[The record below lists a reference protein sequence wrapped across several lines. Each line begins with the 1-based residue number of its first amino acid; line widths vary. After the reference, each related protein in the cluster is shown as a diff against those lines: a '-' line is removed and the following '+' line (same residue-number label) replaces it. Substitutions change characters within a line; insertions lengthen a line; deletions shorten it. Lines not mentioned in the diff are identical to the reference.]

1 MKKSIASLGV
11 VGIARHLL
19 FWTVLVTPLAA
30 AIGCVVAF
38 FLWALDA
45 VTRYRWQHVWLLWL
59 LPVAGIAIHF
69 LYRLWG
75 KNAERG
81 NNLIINE
88 IHKPGAGVPARM
100 GPLVLLTTLITHL
113 FGGSAGR
120 EGTAVQLGGSMAA
133 WLARML
139 KLQQR
144 DVRILLSAGVA
155 AGFSAVFGTP
165 IAGTIFA
172 IEVIAIGRIK
182 YEPLLP
188 CLIAAF
194 VANAVV
200 GSWGIE
206 HTQYAILFQEKPATW
221 LRYIHVDV
229 LLLAKVV
236 VSGIAFGLAG
246 WCFVQL
252 TEQIKKQSLR
262 IIKTQWLIPVMGGCI
277 VIGLTYL
284 AGTGDY
290 LGLGVTSQSHT
301 GASIVNAFTVSGVDN
316 FSWLWKLLFTAVT
329 LGMGFKGG
337 EVTPLFFIG
346 ATLGNTLAV
355 LMGAPVDLMAG
366 LGFIAVFAG
375 AANTP
380 LACTLMGVELF
391 GGQHLVYYAVACL
404 TAYYFSGHNG
414 IYAAQRVAM
423 HKQQGDMDAH

>member
-1 MKKSIASLGV
+1 MFCTG
-11 VGIARHLL
+11 
-19 FWTVLVTPLAA
+19 
-30 AIGCVVAF
+30 
-38 FLWALDA
+38 
-45 VTRYRWQHVWLLWL
+45 
-59 LPVAGIAIHF
+59 
-69 LYRLWG
+69 LWG
-75 KNAERG
+75 KDAERG
-81 NNLIINE
+81 NNLIIDE
-88 IHKPGAGVPARM
+88 IHEPGTGVPGRM
-100 GPLVLLTTLITHL
+100 GPLVLVTTLITHL

-133 WLARML
+133 WLARVL
-139 KLQQR
+139 KLQPR
-144 DVRILLSAGVA
+144 DVRMLLSAGVA

-165 IAGTIFA
+165 IAGTVFA
-172 IEVIAIGRIK
+172 VEVLAIGQIK

-206 HTQYAILFQEKPATW
+206 HTRYAILFQETPGTW

-236 VSGIAFGLAG
+236 AGGTAFGLAG

-252 TEQIKKQSLR
+252 TEGIKKQSLR
-262 IIKTQWLIPVMGGCI
+262 FIKTQWLIPVVGGCV

-284 AGTGDY
+284 AGTTDY
-290 LGLGVTSQSHT
+290 LGLGVTTQRGK
-301 GASIVNAFTVSGVDN
+301 GASIVTAFAAGGVSD
-316 FSWLWKLLFTAVT
+316 FSWAWKMVFTAVT
-329 LGMGFKGG
+329 LGTGFKGG

-346 ATLGNTLAV
+346 ATLGNTLAG
-355 LMGAPVDLMAG
+355 LLGAPVDLMAG

-391 GGQHLVYYAVACL
+391 GGGHLVYYAVACF
-404 TAYYFSGHNG
+404 TAYYFSGHGG
-414 IYAAQRVAM
+414 IYGAQRVAVR
-423 HKQQGDMDAH
+423 KWGR